1 MVSEARLDTCLVGRF
16 TCHGDS
22 PATFSCLG
30 DEEVCLPFREE
41 DTLTRTV
48 SILERKARH
57 STDVREIVDG
67 IEISPRARDEGIP
80 SKACIYLYEGC
91 LLFIIVLE
99 FVLCLLY
106 QT

>member
-1 MVSEARLDTCLVGRF
+1 MISEAGLDTCLVGRF

-22 PATFSCLG
+22 PATFSCFG